1 MIAAELTYVPFSKG
15 GSQSWAVGLELIA
28 SCGRNWLAAAECRRN
43 ASSKFAVVTSK
54 GGGMIGLT
62 AGCSFSLRLLAQMS
76 SGA

>member
-1 MIAAELTYVPFSKG
+1 MIATKLTYVSFSKG
-15 GSQSWAVGLELIA
+15 GSQSWAVGLELVA

-43 ASSKFAVVTSK
+43 ASSKFVVVTSK